1 MDILTD
7 IVIIVCSANPGQS
20 KKAITHAS
28 GKIMLYGKFDLK
40 ITCGSRV
47 MSIYSLNENGQTHIV
62 ITVLTQGSCN

>member
-7 IVIIVCSANPGQS
+7 IVIIVCSANPHQP

-28 GKIMLYGKFDLK
+28 GSIMLYGKFDLK

-47 MSIYSLNENGQTHIV
+47 MSIYSLNENGQLQCIPKGPA
-62 ITVLTQGSCN
+62 I

>member
-7 IVIIVCSANPGQS
+7 IVIIVCSANPRQS

-40 ITCGSRV
+40 MV
-47 MSIYSLNENGQTHIV
+47 QEL
-62 ITVLTQGSCN
+62 